1 METYRSCVY
10 MVLDELKLDSDDS
23 RIEVEHIIFLLN
35 KYRAILT
42 KQRYGKIKKDVP
54 LEYYQI
60 KELGKLSLSP
70 NNTDVRRTFFFEDPI
85 PSILNLHGILLETSI
100 SYSTQAEGDYTVNN
114 IDINFISPDRFKY
127 LGENKWLSSMPYAT
141 IGYDHR
147 LYISSTVDFL
157 KDKTF
162 RIQAIFE
169 TPSDFEN
176 TTDGKLDM
184 YFPIEHALLQPI
196 IDLVVKELSN
206 FLYLPKDDEN
216 NSADDLSISMSAYRP
231 AKSRAN
237 TTIEE

>member
-42 KQRYGKIKKDVP
+42 KQRYSKIKRDVP

-60 KELGKLSLSP
+60 KELGKLSLP
-70 NNTDVRRTFFFEDPI
+70 PDNTDVRRTFFFEEPI